1 MMLVSARV
9 CIFADLKRSAM
20 IETIKYGTLRWS
32 HIVRPSE
39 EDLEI
44 LKEQHHFHPLDLEDC
59 RSVINLRPKI
69 DVYDDYYFL
78 ILHFPSF
85 DSSETFVDTKEI
97 KVFWGK
103 DFLITIGKSHWLV
116 KEMFSQEKS
125 RVMAGKKM
133 EVGSSDALLYMILEG
148 LMKETQSLVEKVEKE
163 VDGCGK
169 SLFNRKAEKTIEKIS
184 VTQKNVVLLNTMFK
198 PQLVLFNRLQTGT
211 IPGYAENME
220 DYWGNI
226 LDYYQKI
233 WDMVEDAGELIRGY
247 SRTFDS
253 LQMNKTNEVI
263 KILTLISS
271 ILLPLTFIAS
281 LYGMN
286 IDLPLAGH
294 PFSFIILTVAMV
306 AIAVGMI
313 VYFKARKWM

>member
-1 MMLVSARV
+1 
-9 CIFADLKRSAM
+9 M

-44 LKEQHHFHPLDLEDC
+44 LKDQYQFHHLDLEDC

-69 DVYDDYYFL
+69 DVYDNYYFL

-85 DSSETFVDTKEI
+85 DASKTFVDTKEI

-116 KEMFSQEKS
+116 KEMFSQEKT
-125 RVMAGKKM
+125 RALAGGKM
-133 EVGSSDALLYMILEG
+133 ELASSDALLYRILDR
-148 LMKETQSLVEKVEKE
+148 LMQETQSLVEKVEKD
-163 VDGCGK
+163 VDSCGK
-169 SLFNRKAEKTIEKIS
+169 SLFSPHAEKTIEKIS
-184 VTQKNVVLLNTMFK
+184 FTQKNVVLLNTIFK
-198 PQLVLFNRLQTGT
+198 PQLTLFNRLQSGA
-211 IPGYAENME
+211 IPGFADHME
-220 DYWGNI
+220 SYWGNI
-226 LDYYQKI
+226 HDYYQKI

-253 LQMNKTNEVI
+253 LMVNKTNEVM

-286 IDLPLAGH
+286 LDLPLAHH
-294 PFSFIILTVAMV
+294 PLSFLIITTAMIL
-306 AIAVGMI
+306 IAAFMV